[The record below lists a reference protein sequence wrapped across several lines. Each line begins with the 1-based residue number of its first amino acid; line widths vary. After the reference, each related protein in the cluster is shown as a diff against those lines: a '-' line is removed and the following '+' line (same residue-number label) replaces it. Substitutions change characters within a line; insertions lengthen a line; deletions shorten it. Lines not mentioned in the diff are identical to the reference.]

1 MSWGRKPRG
10 DFDHRSQG
18 SAWQPEST
26 YNDRRRQQRAE
37 ERRSGGRRGQ
47 R

>member
-1 MSWGRKPRG
+1 MTWRRGPRD
-10 DFDHRSQG
+10 DFNHRSQG

-37 ERRSGGRRGQ
+37 ERRSSGRKGK
-47 R
+47 